1 MPVGVIEDLVG
12 ASDYLVAVEDG
23 ARSLLERT
31 AAPGLQIRKVEMI
44 WRKKPADD
52 VEVPVATAAPVVEA
66 PVVIA
71 PHGLHDLVNMHQSLF
86 MFNCTSFHIKFFS
99 QSSFPATGYKPL
111 PSPH

>member
-12 ASDYLVAVEDG
+12 ASDHLVAVEDG

-52 VEVPVATAAPVVEA
+52 VEVPVATAAPVV
-66 PVVIA
+66 IA
-71 PHGLHDLVNMHQSLF
+71 PHGLHDLVNVHQSLF
-86 MFNCTSFHIKFFS
+86 MFNCTSFHIKFLG
-99 QSSFPATGYKPL
+99 QSSSPATGYKPL

>member
-1 MPVGVIEDLVG
+1 MPVGGVEDLVG
-12 ASDYLVAVEDG
+12 ASDHLVAVKDG

-52 VEVPVATAAPVVEA
+52 VEVPVATAAPVVEP

-71 PHGLHDLVNMHQSLF
+71 PHGLHDLVNVHQSFF
-86 MFNCTSFHIKFFS
+86 MFNCTSFHIK
-99 QSSFPATGYKPL
+99 L
-111 PSPH
+111 